1 MRVPRKRAA
10 QGKPSLQ
17 GPDSER
23 GMSQDSLANEESMT
37 MLGLAASMWSPL
49 DNDAYDQRM
58 KAQRALL
65 HGEYRRRDEEESVEE
80 RRREWRK
87 RAILTT
93 EMTCVALRA
102 KT

>member
-1 MRVPRKRAA
+1 
-10 QGKPSLQ
+10 
-17 GPDSER
+17 
-23 GMSQDSLANEESMT
+23 

-80 RRREWRK
+80 RRREWLRGG
-87 RAILTT
+87 A
-93 EMTCVALRA
+93 TCSVQS
-102 KT
+102 